1 MNLDEWQK
9 VININLT
16 STFLMSKFAIK
27 KMLKNKSGK
36 IVNITSV
43 VGHTGNLGQANYT
56 ASKAGIVAMSKSLA
70 IEYAKK
76 NININCISPGFIQTA
91 MTDKIEEFIENATNE
106 LGGNLDG
113 IINNAGITQDN
124 LAIRMSLEEWQK
136 VININLTSTFLLSKF
151 AIKKMLKNK
160 SGKIVN
166 ITSVV
171 GHTGNLGQ
179 ANYTASKAGIVA
191 MSKSLAIEYA
201 KKNININCISPGFI
215 KTAMTE
221 KIDEKFKEIII
232 SKIPSAKLGEP
243 EDIANAVLFL
253 ASNQSNYIN
262 GETLH
267 VNGGMYMA

>member
-1 MNLDEWQK
+1 MNDLKDKNIIVTGASGGIGNSIVKRLSEAGANILASGTRLEKLEELKNKFEKIKILKFDISQSDKIEEFIENSTKDLGGSLDGIVNNAGITQDNLAIRMSLEEWQK

-76 NININCISPGFIQTA
+76 NIN
-91 MTDKIEEFIENATNE
+91 
-106 LGGNLDG
+106 
-113 IINNAGITQDN
+113 
-124 LAIRMSLEEWQK
+124 
-136 VININLTSTFLLSKF
+136 V
-151 AIKKMLKNK
+151 
-160 SGKIVN
+160 
-166 ITSVV
+166 
-171 GHTGNLGQ
+171 
-179 ANYTASKAGIVA
+179 
-191 MSKSLAIEYA
+191 
-201 KKNININCISPGFI
+201 NCISPGFI
-215 KTAMTE
+215 KTAMTD
-221 KIDEKFKEIII
+221 KIDDKFKEVIV
-232 SKIPSAKLGEP
+232 SKIPSPRLGEP
-243 EDIANAVLFL
+243 DDIANAVLFL
-253 ASNQSNYIN
+253 SSNQSNYIN

>member
-1 MNLDEWQK
+1 MNDLKDK
-9 VININLT
+9 NIIVTGASGGIGN
-16 STFLMSKFAIK
+16 SIIK
-27 KMLKNKSGK
+27 KLSETGANILASGTKIEKLEDLKKTFRNIK
-36 IVNITSV
+36 I
-43 VGHTGNLGQANYT
+43 L
-56 ASKAGIVAMSKSLA
+56 KFD
-70 IEYAKK
+70 
-76 NININCISPGFIQTA
+76 ISQS
-91 MTDKIEEFIENATNE
+91 DKIEEFIENATKD
-106 LGGNLDG
+106 LGGSLDC
-113 IINNAGITQDN
+113 IVNNAGITQDN
-124 LAIRMSLEEWQK
+124 LAIRMSLDEWQK
-136 VININLTSTFLLSKF
+136 VIDINLTSTFLISKF

-215 KTAMTE
+215 KTAMTD
-221 KIDEKFKEIII
+221 KIDEKFKDIII
-232 SKIPSAKLGEP
+232 SKIPSARLGDP
-243 EDIANAVLFL
+243 DDIANAVLFL
-253 ASNQSNYIN
+253 SSDKSSYIN